1 LFAEDLG
8 HLNCLVTVSLDFDF
22 DFDIDI
28 DRSVQT
34 WNESIQCKIIP

>member
-1 LFAEDLG
+1 MFAEDLG

-22 DFDIDI
+22 DFDID
-28 DRSVQT
+28 RSVQT

>member
-8 HLNCLVTVSLDFDF
+8 HLNYLVTVSLDFDF
-22 DFDIDI
+22 DI